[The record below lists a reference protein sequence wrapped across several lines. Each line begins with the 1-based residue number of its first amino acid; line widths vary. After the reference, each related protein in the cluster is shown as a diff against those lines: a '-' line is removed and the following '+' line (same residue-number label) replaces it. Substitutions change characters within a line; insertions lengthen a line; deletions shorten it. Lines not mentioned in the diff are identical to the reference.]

1 MPWLSSFSLNG
12 SKREDDAQDPD
23 PHGAPF
29 HVYSVQA
36 VKVAASIAPQL
47 GRGNA
52 LDWMYAQLTS
62 SPSQKGMTLLL
73 AVSAAGYGLDCLITG
88 ARIAFCCRYSGSGTI
103 GFNG

>member
-1 MPWLSSFSLNG
+1 MRIRFWGTRSSLAKPGPTTFTL
-12 SKREDDAQDPD
+12 
-23 PHGAPF
+23 
-29 HVYSVQA
+29 
-36 VKVAASIAPQL
+36 VAASIAPQL

-73 AVSAAGYGLDCLITG
+73 AVSAAGYRLDCLITG

-103 GFNG
+103 GFNERPASL